1 MFSNSLLFF
10 SIICNSKGVL
20 FLLVEFS
27 LLASRSLFLRN
38 LVFRLV
44 TIVQFL
50 TLYGTTSPNFLTY
63 FSLLFH
69 YRQRMGNLDGWGGPL
84 PLTWH
89 AKTLAL
95 QQKILTRMRSYGMIP
110 VLPGFAGHVPKALV
124 LRVFP
129 DAKYTNSSVWVGFGD
144 QYRTVLLDPLDPL
157 FKVWDWYFFQFFFLS
172 KIFFLFI
179 YFPLLLLTIEGL
191 VDGRRVKTYA

>member
-1 MFSNSLLFF
+1 
-10 SIICNSKGVL
+10 
-20 FLLVEFS
+20 
-27 LLASRSLFLRN
+27 
-38 LVFRLV
+38 
-44 TIVQFL
+44 
-50 TLYGTTSPNFLTY
+50 
-63 FSLLFH
+63 
-69 YRQRMGNLDGWGGPL
+69 MGNLDGWGGPL

-124 LRVFP
+124 RRVFP

-157 FKVWDWYFFQFFFLS
+157 FKVWNFFVKKAIVFSLFLS
-172 KIFFLFI
+172 KGYLFLIFLDIFL
-179 YFPLLLLTIEGL
+179 Y
-191 VDGRRVKTYA
+191 YY